1 MDTIAVSLPSP
12 LQLSIDLTDEQFW
25 QLCQRNRDYRFER
38 NAQGDLIVMS
48 PTGSDTGRRNIKIT
62 TQLEIWNQQ
71 TKLGVAFDSSTG
83 FKLPNGAERSPDAS
97 WVKKEQWESLTLEEK
112 ERFAPIC
119 PDFVVELRSKTDALK
134 PLQEKMQ
141 EYVDNGTKLGW
152 LIDRQNQQVEVYR
165 VEQEVEIIKSPQTLS
180 GENIL
185 PGFVLDLAEIL

>member
-48 PTGSDTGRRNIKIT
+48 PTGSDTGRRNLDIIVQLGNWNKQ
-62 TQLEIWNQQ
+62 TQ
-71 TKLGVAFDSSTG
+71 LGVAFDSSTG

-97 WVKKEQWESLTLEEK
+97 WIKKEQWESLTLEEK

-134 PLQEKMQ
+134 PLQEKMK
-141 EYVDNGTKLGW
+141 EYLDNGTKLGW
-152 LIDRQNQQVEVYR
+152 LIDRKNQQVEVYR
-165 VEQEVEIIKSPQTLS
+165 VDREVEVIKSPQTLS

>member
-1 MDTIAVSLPSP
+1 MDTIAISLPSP

-48 PTGSDTGRRNIKIT
+48 PTGSDTGRRNLDIIVQLGNWNKQ
-62 TQLEIWNQQ
+62 TQ
-71 TKLGVAFDSSTG
+71 LGVAFDSSTG

-134 PLQEKMQ
+134 PLQEKMK
-141 EYVDNGTKLGW
+141 EYLDNGTKLGW
-152 LIDRQNQQVEVYR
+152 LIDRKNQQVEVYR
-165 VEQEVEIIKSPQTLS
+165 VDREVEVIKYPQTLS
-180 GENIL
+180 GEDIL

>member
-62 TQLEIWNQQ
+62 TQLEIWNSQN
-71 TKLGVAFDSSTG
+71 KLGVAFDSSTG

-97 WVKKEQWESLTLEEK
+97 WIKKEQWESLTSEEK

-134 PLQEKMQ
+134 PLQEKMK
-141 EYVDNGTKLGW
+141 EYLDNGTKLGW
-152 LIDRQNQQVEVYR
+152 LIDRKNQQVEIYR
-165 VEQEVEIIKSPQTLS
+165 VDQEVEIIKSPQTLS